1 MIIHNCHQQNIN
13 IIYILNCK
21 ENKITL
27 LNPFQPTVAFHIE
40 TNHSIST
47 ASQMTGF
54 YMKCNIR
61 LKRVKLLCSN
71 VTLSILCINTSNIG
85 KHSNIWDTYAIWY
98 HLFNFKNVKSTQWRS
113 VTLSKAV
120 CNFTKSN
127 GPPRMFFTFFKLYKW
142 YKIAQSV
149 TYGSMAR
156 KEMG

>member
-13 IIYILNCK
+13 LIYILNCK

-27 LNPFQPTVAFHIE
+27 LNPFQPIVAFHIE

-61 LKRVKLLCSN
+61 LKRVKLLCS
-71 VTLSILCINTSNIG
+71 
-85 KHSNIWDTYAIWY
+85 
-98 HLFNFKNVKSTQWRS
+98 
-113 VTLSKAV
+113 KAV

-127 GPPRMFFTFFKLYKW
+127 GPPRMFFTFFKLYKG